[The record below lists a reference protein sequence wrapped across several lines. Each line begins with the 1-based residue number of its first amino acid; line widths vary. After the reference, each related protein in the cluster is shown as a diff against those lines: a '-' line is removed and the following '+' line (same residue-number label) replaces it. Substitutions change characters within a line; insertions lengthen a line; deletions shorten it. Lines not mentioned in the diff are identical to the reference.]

1 MYIYIIVYI
10 YIHVICM
17 CIYIYAYV
25 HIIICF
31 LLNIRMCLGKP
42 SYSPNISTIIYMVWS
57 GATCTL
63 GSGKQPAELHQAPLK
78 LFPLVTNQQL
88 NLEDHLGSIIFLE
101 HTHLLS
107 SHKSSKSS
115 NKRSP
120 KKNSKFPCAV
130 CVLSR
135 WRRQIF
141 SACRFLLAGQFS
153 KLTCHPIRSNETS
166 HMSRA
171 KDV

>member
-1 MYIYIIVYI
+1 
-10 YIHVICM
+10 M

-31 LLNIRMCLGKP
+31 LLNIRVCLGKP

-88 NLEDHLGSIIFLE
+88 NL
-101 HTHLLS
+101 
-107 SHKSSKSS
+107 
-115 NKRSP
+115 
-120 KKNSKFPCAV
+120 
-130 CVLSR
+130 
-135 WRRQIF
+135 
-141 SACRFLLAGQFS
+141 
-153 KLTCHPIRSNETS
+153 
-166 HMSRA
+166 
-171 KDV
+171 